1 MNIFVTNECP
11 VQSAVEHNDTHCRKM
26 LMESCALLST
36 DSWSARMKLHI
47 NTRST
52 QEVTNPEEI
61 LKDILSHYMPFEFY
75 NGWKIEG
82 EVLYTDV
89 SDRLDNY
96 AKWEKKR
103 DLTRKE
109 VLMWELLQEIKNET
123 QRGH

>member
-1 MNIFVTNECP
+1 
-11 VQSAVEHNDTHCRKM
+11 
-26 LMESCALLST
+26 
-36 DSWSARMKLHI
+36 MKLHI

-61 LKDILSHYMPFEFY
+61 LESILSYYMPFEFF

-82 EVLYTDV
+82 GVLYTDV